1 MRTFN
6 RHRLVLPL
14 LVALVTAGC
23 AGDLSRREAAT
34 RKSYV
39 DYAGE
44 PIKEFFAWR
53 IDGWTPVSR
62 NQLIVWTG
70 INEAFLLTVWDTC
83 PDIDFAT
90 TVSLSTL
97 MRTVTTF
104 DKVAVGRQICPIREI
119 RKVDIKRMKAE
130 EKSAREGAARDAADR
145 TAAPK
150 PP

>member
-1 MRTFN
+1 MRTFTH
-6 RHRLVLPL
+6 HR
-14 LVALVTAGC
+14 VALVLLAALAMAGC
-23 AGDLSRREAAT
+23 AADVARRAEAE
-34 RKSYV
+34 RKSYI

-44 PIKEFFAWR
+44 PVKEFFAWR

-62 NQLIVWTG
+62 NQLVVWTG

-104 DKVAVGRQICPIREI
+104 DKVQVGRQICPIREI

-130 EKSAREGAARDAADR
+130 ERAAREATDRAAR
-145 TAAPK
+145 PK

>member
-6 RHRLVLPL
+6 HHPLVLPL
-14 LVALVTAGC
+14 LIALVTVGC

-104 DKVAVGRQICPIREI
+104 DKVSVGRQICPIREI
-119 RKVDIKRMKAE
+119 RKVDVKRMKTE
-130 EKSAREGAARDAADR
+130 ERAAREAADR
-145 TAAPK
+145 AAAPK

>member
-1 MRTFN
+1 MRTFTH
-6 RHRLVLPL
+6 HRIGVWL
-14 LVALVTAGC
+14 LVVLVTAGC
-23 AGDLSRREAAT
+23 AGDVSRRDEAS

-44 PIKEFFAWR
+44 PLKEFFAWR

-62 NQLIVWTG
+62 NQLVVWTG

-90 TVSLSTL
+90 TVGISQL
-97 MRTVTTF
+97 MRTITTF
-104 DKVAVGRQICPIREI
+104 DKVRVGHQTCPIREI

-130 EKSAREGAARDAADR
+130 ERATREAADR
-145 TAAPK
+145 AAAPK